1 MKRPLTFVVLGD
13 SAAYGTGDVMTANR
27 PLGWTYRIAQAIET
41 PLSYLNLA
49 RPGAKSTE
57 ILEEQLPIAV
67 QLKPDIAVVVVGGN
81 DMLRNNYSPQRLRE
95 NLTEVFARFTAIGTE
110 VITLQLHDPSKILRL
125 PKPLE
130 GALLKRV
137 ESVNRVYEEL
147 AKKYPIIEIKAREI
161 EGVEDKKNWHVDR
174 LHPGPRGH
182 LLLAGAAIQEL
193 SRRGLP
199 VREISMTEPEES
211 SNAEKIRWML
221 LKGTPWFVKRSFDL
235 LPVALFLMVK
245 ELLHP
250 SKFPEFSREGTLE
263 GYDSNPAKEK
273 EFTLV

>member
-1 MKRPLTFVVLGD
+1 LNRPITFVVLGD
-13 SAAYGTGDVMTANR
+13 SAAYGTGDVMKANR

-49 RPGAKSTE
+49 RPGAKSRE
-57 ILEEQLPIAV
+57 ILEDQLPIAIG
-67 QLKPDIAVVVVGGN
+67 LKPDIAVVVVGGN

-95 NLTEVFARFTAIGTE
+95 NLHEVFARFTALGTE
-110 VITLQLHDPSKILRL
+110 IITLQLHDPSKIIRL

-130 GALLKRV
+130 GALMKRV
-137 ESVNRVYEEL
+137 DSVNRVYEEL
-147 AKKYPIIEIKAREI
+147 AKKFSIIEIKARDI
-161 EGVEDKKNWHVDR
+161 KGVEDRKNWHVDR

-182 LLLAGAAIQEL
+182 LLLARAAIQEL

-199 VREISMTEPEES
+199 VTEISISDPVEPS
-211 SNAEKIRWML
+211 LSEKVRWML

-235 LPVALFLMVK
+235 LPVALFLMLR
-245 ELLHP
+245 EMINP
-250 SKFPEFSREGTLE
+250 SKFPQVCLEATLE
-263 GYDSNPAKEK
+263 GYDSSSAKEK

>member
-1 MKRPLTFVVLGD
+1 LNRPITFVVLGD
-13 SAAYGTGDVMTANR
+13 SAAYGTGDVMKANR

-49 RPGAKSTE
+49 RPGAKSRE
-57 ILEEQLPIAV
+57 ILEDQLPIAIG
-67 QLKPDIAVVVVGGN
+67 LKPDIAVVVVGGN

-95 NLTEVFARFTAIGTE
+95 NLHEVFARFSALGTE
-110 VITLQLHDPSKILRL
+110 IITLQLHDPSKIIRL

-130 GALLKRV
+130 GALMKRV
-137 ESVNRVYEEL
+137 DSVNRVYEEL
-147 AKKYPIIEIKAREI
+147 AKKFSIIEIKARDI
-161 EGVEDKKNWHVDR
+161 KGVEDRKNWHVDR

-182 LLLAGAAIQEL
+182 LLLARAAIQEL

-199 VREISMTEPEES
+199 VTEISISDPVEPS
-211 SNAEKIRWML
+211 LSEKVRWML

-235 LPVALFLMVK
+235 LPVALFLMLR
-245 ELLHP
+245 EMINP
-250 SKFPEFSREGTLE
+250 SKFPQVCLEATLE
-263 GYDSNPAKEK
+263 GYDSSSAKEK